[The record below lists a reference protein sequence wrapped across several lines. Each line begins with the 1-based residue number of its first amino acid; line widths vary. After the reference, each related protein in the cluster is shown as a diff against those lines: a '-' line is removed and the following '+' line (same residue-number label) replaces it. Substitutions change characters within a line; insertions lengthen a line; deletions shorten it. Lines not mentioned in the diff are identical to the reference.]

1 MMVHRYDDLSLL
13 LVLQIDHSRVAG
25 LLAAHWGNSV
35 FAEPKPYLSMVV
47 AAQEHDCGWWNWEI
61 KPALNAEGYPPDY
74 HGFWMAPGTG
84 VIEGSEDR
92 ARAWISFYRD
102 GVDRVREQDPYAG
115 LLVLMHGTGLLSQ
128 GHGVRP
134 NLPDM
139 RRDPIARRF
148 LDNRE
153 PVRVKLLEELR
164 QSQEYRDF
172 ASEEHLWMNFKLLEI
187 YDQLAQFIS
196 NRYPFNRTSR
206 KTGPKN
212 AIGPVPVAPGRD
224 DTTLNIDVL
233 DEKRAVISPYPFDV
247 DPLEVSFP
255 ARVIPN
261 RPYAEREDFLRDFYK
276 AERVTVTYTLHS
288 P

>member
-1 MMVHRYDDLSLL
+1 
-13 LVLQIDHSRVAG
+13 
-25 LLAAHWGNSV
+25 
-35 FAEPKPYLSMVV
+35 
-47 AAQEHDCGWWNWEI
+47 
-61 KPALNAEGYPPDY
+61 
-74 HGFWMAPGTG
+74 
-84 VIEGSEDR
+84 
-92 ARAWISFYRD
+92 
-102 GVDRVREQDPYAG
+102 
-115 LLVLMHGTGLLSQ
+115 
-128 GHGVRP
+128 
-134 NLPDM
+134 
-139 RRDPIARRF
+139 
-148 LDNRE
+148 
-153 PVRVKLLEELR
+153 
-164 QSQEYRDF
+164 
-172 ASEEHLWMNFKLLEI
+172 MNFKLLEI

-261 RPYAEREDFLRDFYK
+261 QPYAEREDFLRDFYK